1 MMSKSWGSGDPNQA
15 LTNNDTSYLAYD
27 DHRYLKYNTSIA
39 MTKDSYL
46 SASCGE
52 NASDAQDTPVVVS
65 EWSLSPAQAVEGSKA
80 WAPESKSNKKF
91 YKKWFAAQVHAF
103 EKGALGWVFWGWKQ
117 ELGDYRWGYQ
127 DAVNAG
133 VIPKDL
139 GSVLDMK
146 VCSGQIKKQITP
158 SVRNMLVICL
168 VIAISFPLMK

>member
-1 MMSKSWGSGDPNQA
+1 MMSKNWGSGDPNQA

-39 MTKDSYL
+39 LTKDSYL

-52 NASDAQDTPVVVS
+52 NVASDAQDAQDTPIVVS
-65 EWSLSPAQAVEGSKA
+65 EWSLSPAQAVEGLKA

-127 DAVNAG
+127 GMFLSFSSFGGISFIWGDA
-133 VIPKDL
+133 L
-139 GSVLDMK
+139 SVLR
-146 VCSGQIKKQITP
+146 VENAVLTLC
-158 SVRNMLVICL
+158 
-168 VIAISFPLMK
+168 